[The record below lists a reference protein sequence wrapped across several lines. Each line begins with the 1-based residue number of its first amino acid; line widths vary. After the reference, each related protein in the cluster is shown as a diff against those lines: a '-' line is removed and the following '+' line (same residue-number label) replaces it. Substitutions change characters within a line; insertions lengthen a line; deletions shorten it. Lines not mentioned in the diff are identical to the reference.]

1 MGQSKKKVSVAF
13 WVNGKQVVVE
23 PDPKETLL
31 DYLRE
36 TLHLM
41 GTKNGCG
48 TGHCGACTVII
59 DGKAKRAC
67 QVPLARLNQKK
78 VETIEG
84 LAREGQLHPIQ
95 SAFIKT
101 GAIQCGFCT
110 PGMIMATKALLDQ
123 NPDPDLSEIQKA
135 LKYNLCRCTG
145 YIKIID
151 AVRLA
156 AKDLQEIKVPVSQA
170 SPGQSARLGQ
180 SIPDYDS
187 LEKVRGEPI
196 FAADRLREDMLFGKV
211 VWSRFPHA
219 RIKKIDAERA
229 KRIPGVRGVLTAEDI
244 PGNRFFGRIK
254 ADNPILCSDR
264 VRFLGDAIAL
274 VFAENL
280 AAAKEAV
287 RLVDVEYEELPGVF
301 SVEESLRE
309 GAPPIHEDGNV
320 CKHIVYEIGDVE
332 DAREKCLHIASGHFE
347 TVAVDPGYLEPDTG
361 VGLFEDGLLTVYL
374 PTQSPFHTRQQ
385 IAESLN
391 LPMEKVRVVVTPL
404 GGSHGGRTDSGFGC
418 LLGLGAFKLGV
429 PIKIVLDREETFRV
443 GTKKHPFQMDYE
455 VGADGEGKLLF
466 VKAKLLADAGPYT
479 SLTIRVIDQA
489 AIFACG
495 PYEVPNASIEAW
507 AAFTNNANTSAMR
520 GFGINQVAVA
530 MESLLDELSRKLG
543 IDPFE
548 LRRRNALAVG
558 KKTLAGQILTSSVGI
573 RTTIDRCEEVLKRDI
588 DQYRSMYKN
597 NPSKR
602 FGVGVASAFKN
613 VGAGKGRPEDAGAI
627 FSLERDGTVL
637 ARVSGID
644 MGQGFRTVILQIA
657 VEATGLAP
665 RVIRLITGDTLLTPK
680 HNCAVGERQTLICG
694 NAARLAAQKFKTN
707 LLSRAAEECGYSPEG
722 LELEQDWI
730 IDKRSRKPLLS
741 LEALA
746 EALGPDETIRAECEY
761 LGPTTYALSDIEA
774 RKKVPP
780 EEYRN
785 YPSYAYT
792 THVALVEVDIGSGK
806 VKVLKIIAA
815 HDVGVAINPQK
826 IEGQLEGSTLMG
838 IGYALSEEFVVEKG
852 IFKTRNYRDCGIP
865 TIQDIPSI
873 EVIIIE
879 DPEPMGP
886 FGAKGISEIATVP
899 ATPAILNAIYDA
911 IGKRPY
917 SIPVKPEK
925 ILRLLGT
932 KP

>member
-1 MGQSKKKVSVAF
+1 MTGQSQKQSPLTF

-23 PDPKETLL
+23 PDQKETLL
-31 DYLRE
+31 DFLRD
-36 TLHLM
+36 TSHLM

-59 DGKAKRAC
+59 DGKAQRAC
-67 QVPLARLNQKK
+67 QVRLTRLDGKR

-84 LAREGQLHPIQ
+84 LAPVGQLHPIQ

-123 NPDPDLSEIQKA
+123 NPNPDLPEIQQG
-135 LKYNLCRCTG
+135 LKQNLCRCTG
-145 YIKIID
+145 YVKIID

-156 AKDLQEIKVPVSQA
+156 AKEMRKSKALVSQA
-170 SPGQSARLGQ
+170 SPEQSARLGQ
-180 SIPDYDS
+180 SIPDYDAFQ
-187 LEKVRGEPI
+187 KVRGEPI
-196 FAADRLREDMLFGKV
+196 FAGDLLKEKMLFGKV

-219 RIKKIDAERA
+219 RIKKIDGTRA
-229 KRIPGVRGVLTAEDI
+229 KQIPGVRAVLTAEDI
-244 PGNRFFGRIK
+244 PGNRYFGRIK

-264 VRFLGDAIAL
+264 VRFLGDAVAL
-274 VFAENL
+274 VFAESL
-280 AAAKEAV
+280 AIAKEAV
-287 RLVDVEYEELPGVF
+287 DLVDVEYEELPGVF
-301 SVEESLRE
+301 SVEEALRE
-309 GAPPIHEDGNV
+309 GAPAIHEDGNI
-320 CKHIVYEIGDVE
+320 CKHIVYEVGVVE
-332 DAREKCLHIASGHFE
+332 EARKECAHIVSGHFE
-347 TVAVDPGYLEPDTG
+347 TVAVDPGYLEPDAG
-361 VGLFEDGLLTVYL
+361 IGLFEDGLLTVYL

-385 IAESLN
+385 ISESLN
-391 LPMEKVRVVVTPL
+391 LPVEKVRVVVTPL

-429 PIKIVLDREETFRV
+429 PIKIILDREETFRV

-455 VGADGEGKLLF
+455 VGANSEGKLLF

-479 SLTIRVIDQA
+479 SLTIRVLDQA

-495 PYEVPNASIEAW
+495 PYEIPNASIEAW

-530 MESLLDELSRKLG
+530 MESLLDELSRKVG

-573 RTTIDRCEEVLKRDI
+573 TATIDRCEEAFKRDI
-588 DQYRSMYKN
+588 DRYRSMYRN

-602 FGVGVASAFKN
+602 LGVGVASAFKN
-613 VGAGKGRPEDAGAI
+613 VGAGKGRREDAGAI
-627 FSLERDGTVL
+627 FSLEQDGTVL

-657 VEATGLAP
+657 VEATGLTP
-665 RVIRLITGDTLLTPK
+665 RVIKLVTGDTLLTPK
-680 HNCAVGERQTLICG
+680 HNCAVGERQTLSCG
-694 NAARLAAQKFKTN
+694 NAARLAAQAFKAN
-707 LLSRAAEECGYSPEG
+707 LLSRAAEECQYSSES
-722 LELEQDWI
+722 LELDQDWI
-730 IDKRSRKPLLS
+730 IDKRNRQTILS

-746 EALGPDETIRAECEY
+746 EALGSDEIIMGECEY
-761 LGPTTYALSDIEA
+761 LGPPTYALSDTEA
-774 RKKVPP
+774 RKSVPP

-792 THVALVEVDIGSGK
+792 THAALVEVDTTSGK

-826 IEGQLEGSTLMG
+826 IEGQLEGSALMG
-838 IGYALSEEFVVEKG
+838 LGYALSEEFVVEKG
-852 IFKTRNYRDCGIP
+852 IFKTRNYKDCGIP
-865 TIQDIPSI
+865 TIQDLPSI
-873 EVIIIE
+873 EVIIVE

-899 ATPAILNAIYDA
+899 STPAILNAIYDA

-925 ILRLLGT
+925 ILRLLT
-932 KP
+932 T

>member
-1 MGQSKKKVSVAF
+1 MGRLQTGSVVIF
-13 WVNGKQVVVE
+13 CVNGKQVAVE
-23 PDPKETLL
+23 PDRKETLL
-31 DYLRE
+31 DFLRE

-67 QVPLARLNQKK
+67 QVRLAGLNGKR

-84 LAREGQLHPIQ
+84 LAREGHLHPIQ
-95 SAFIKT
+95 SAFVKT

-123 NPDPDLSEIQKA
+123 DPDPDLPQIQKA
-135 LKYNLCRCTG
+135 LKQNLCRCTG
-145 YIKIID
+145 YVKIID

-156 AKDLQEIKVPVSQA
+156 AKELQKSKAPLLQS
-170 SPGQSARLGQ
+170 SPEQSARLGR

-187 LEKVRGEPI
+187 LEKVRGEPL
-196 FAADRLREDMLFGKV
+196 FAGDLLKEGMLFGKV

-219 RIKKIDAERA
+219 RIKKIDGTRA
-229 KRIPGVRGVLTAEDI
+229 KQIPGVRAVLTADDI

-274 VFAENL
+274 VFTESL
-280 AAAKEAV
+280 AIAKEAV
-287 RLVDVEYEELPGVF
+287 GLVDVEYEELPGVF
-301 SVEESLRE
+301 SIAEAMQQ
-309 GAPPIHEDGNV
+309 GAPAIHEDGNI

-332 DAREKCLHIASGHFE
+332 EAKKRCARVVSGHFE

-429 PIKIVLDREETFRV
+429 PVKIVLDREETFRV

-455 VGADGEGKLLF
+455 VGTDSEGKLLF

-479 SLTIRVIDQA
+479 SLTVRVLDQA

-558 KKTLAGQILTSSVGI
+558 KKTVAGQILTSSVGI
-573 RTTIDRCEEVLKRDI
+573 RATIDRCEEIFKRDI
-588 DQYRSMYKN
+588 DRYRSMYKN

-602 FGVGVASAFKN
+602 LGVGVASAFKN

-657 VEATGLAP
+657 VEATGLTP
-665 RVIRLITGDTLLTPK
+665 RVIKLITGDTLLTPK

-722 LELEQDWI
+722 LELDQDWI

-746 EALGPDETIRAECEY
+746 EALEPDEIIRGECEY
-761 LGPTTYALSDIEA
+761 VGPTTYALSDVEA
-774 RKKVPP
+774 RKTVPP
-780 EEYRN
+780 EQYRN

-792 THVALVEVDIGSGK
+792 THVALVEVDTPSGR
-806 VKVLKIIAA
+806 VKVLKVIAA

-826 IEGQLEGSTLMG
+826 VEGQIEGSTLMG
-838 IGYALSEEFVVEKG
+838 LGYALSEEFVVEKG

-865 TIQDIPSI
+865 TIEDIPSI

-899 ATPAILNAIYDA
+899 STPAILNAIYDA
-911 IGKRPY
+911 IGKRLY

-925 ILRLLGT
+925 ILRLLDRR
-932 KP
+932 P